1 VINIFKAWWVRE
13 QRGLD
18 LEALVARPE
27 ISSVRIEDP
36 DRLFL
41 MWKTFLQVL
50 SKDAS
55 TLKDYRD
62 YLLIAL
68 NTFST

>member
-18 LEALVARPE
+18 LEAFVAKPE
-27 ISSVRIEDP
+27 ISSARIEHP

-41 MWKTFLQVL
+41 MWKAFLQVL

-55 TLKDYRD
+55 TLKEYRD
-62 YLLIAL
+62 YFLIAL

>member
-1 VINIFKAWWVRE
+1 VAAWSRWLEGEAARTRGQVNWQERVINIFKAWWVRE

-27 ISSVRIEDP
+27 ISSVRIEHP

-41 MWKTFLQVL
+41 MWKTFL
-50 SKDAS
+50 
-55 TLKDYRD
+55 
-62 YLLIAL
+62 
-68 NTFST
+68 